1 MLETGAWAGTCQVG
15 LEVVLGVRGEDW
27 VGRRTAVW
35 FGFNWNCLW
44 AWVPGPMCLFY
55 IQAMSSARHMYLLY
69 MSMYFDIQVPCI
81 YSMYLLGTEAMFSV
95 MSPGPRYLLYIH
107 MNSRV
112 VCRGAHSCVPKI
124 ETRSM

>member
-1 MLETGAWAGTCQVG
+1 MLETGAWAGTCHVG

-27 VGRRTAVW
+27 VGRGIAVW
-35 FGFNWNCLW
+35 LGFNWNCLW
-44 AWVPGPMCLFY
+44 AWVPGPMYLLY

-95 MSPGPRYLLYIH
+95 MSLGPKYLLYIH

-112 VCRGAHSCVPKI
+112 VCRGANSCVPN
-124 ETRSM
+124 